1 MIQHVRQLAEKF
13 SHTEIEACID
23 EHIKEQSNACFVGAD
38 DTETMNVL
46 SKASWVKHEIETGA
60 VENLTDA
67 MRKLAASMRA
77 IQQTG

>member
-1 MIQHVRQLAEKF
+1 MIQHVRNLAE
-13 SHTEIEACID
+13 SHSHEQIEACID
-23 EHIKEQSNACFVGAD
+23 QHIKEHTNSCFVGED

-46 SKASWVKHEIETGA
+46 SKASWIKEQLESGEC
-60 VENLTDA
+60 ENLTEA